1 MARGNCRHCGYSPV
15 AVDAIICPR
24 CAGNSPNPGFFT
36 KLGNVIGGIISIGI
50 LGFIGLAVLT
60 QIKF

>member
-24 CAGNSPNPGFFT
+24 CAGNTPNPGFFT
-36 KLGNVIGGIISIGI
+36 KLGNAIGTVIGIAV
-50 LGFIGLAVLT
+50 LGFIGMVVLT
-60 QIKF
+60 QVKF